1 MAADG
6 LWVRVFDYFTN
17 SKKSVSKRLGNF
29 LFACLMLLVLDLF
42 FNISHGFH
50 QGRILDKLE
59 QLSDLKK
66 TYSKESDMLLYLNSL
81 EDDIIKKKH
90 PYDLFEESWSSLSFS
105 TNNENTNTTTQ
116 NITHTNKLSIVF
128 IALSSS
134 TLLIF
139 LIIASITAPI
149 WSANYSFKN
158 IRESI
163 SVAVVLSVSVVLLTY
178 LCSLI
183 PVLYNP
189 YPWINFIIYFAIQLF
204 LIVVGFKI
212 SDKISD
218 RESKT
223 FS

>member
-1 MAADG
+1 M
-6 LWVRVFDYFTN
+6 
-17 SKKSVSKRLGNF
+17 
-29 LFACLMLLVLDLF
+29 
-42 FNISHGFH
+42 
-50 QGRILDKLE
+50 
-59 QLSDLKK
+59 
-66 TYSKESDMLLYLNSL
+66 
-81 EDDIIKKKH
+81 
-90 PYDLFEESWSSLSFS
+90 FEESWSSLSFS